1 MASVNN
7 TSLSFGD
14 NYAVLNLDWMSV
26 LINAI
31 KDTPEGQAL
40 MTNCS
45 KWNNAVH
52 QKSPRP
58 LTVFSTL
65 SFSPGQPEVQPDS
78 PFANLISSYGEF
90 AKGSPEVQI
99 DGHFKVDEKDLI
111 LQKTRWSATMGNA
124 LEQILMAQNI
134 KTVVISGLSLSGV
147 VMATIY
153 RLFDLDYV
161 IYVIRHNVMELPI
174 DQTAAFS
181 NVILDMLLPKMAVR
195 VITIDE
201 ALQALECS

>member
-1 MASVNN
+1 LIVTPFLGNRQNILTIMASVNS
-7 TSLSFGD
+7 TSFSFGD

-90 AKGSPEVQI
+90 ANGSPEVQI

-111 LQKTRWSATMGNA
+111 LHKTRWSATMGNA

-134 KTVVISGLSLSGV
+134 KTVVIV
-147 VMATIY
+147 RDI
-153 RLFDLDYV
+153 
-161 IYVIRHNVMELPI
+161 
-174 DQTAAFS
+174 
-181 NVILDMLLPKMAVR
+181 LLPSRA
-195 VITIDE
+195 IIL
-201 ALQALECS
+201 A